1 MARLVRLPGG
11 LLSASGTFTL
21 GFGSRP
27 GFALR
32 FCLALAPPRLRGS
45 PRPAS
50 ASCPVLPYVLGAG
63 KTFVPPAPLGS
74 RQLPTLPSRSQL
86 STISV
91 WRLNFCVRYGY
102 RWCPPAIVT
111 GNFPQGSF
119 SLAPLPAPSK
129 LHSNRVDPQTFT
141 LPNLPS
147 LPFALST
154 ASALSSFLRFLR
166 LLFDGLPFSD
176 QALDRL
182 VSPSSTPHSASTDD
196 LSTSSSLRG
205 LTCFKQ
211 WQSSSSGGLH
221 A

>member
-1 MARLVRLPGG
+1 M
-11 LLSASGTFTL
+11 SASGTFTL

-32 FCLALAPPRLRGS
+32 FCLALAPPRLRRS

-50 ASCPVLPYVLGAG
+50 ARRPVLPYVLGAG

-111 GNFPQGSF
+111 GNFPFGALSIASRPLRF
-119 SLAPLPAPSK
+119 ALRFRFAHSPLLSLPLPAPSK
-129 LHSNRVDPQTFT
+129 LHRSELTRKH
-141 LPNLPS
+141 S
-147 LPFALST
+147 LIFAFPL
-154 ASALSSFLRFLR
+154 ALRALRFLR
-166 LLFDGLPFSD
+166 FPGLRFLRS
-176 QALDRL
+176 L
-182 VSPSSTPHSASTDD
+182 SSLPQIKPSTD
-196 LSTSSSLRG
+196 
-205 LTCFKQ
+205 
-211 WQSSSSGGLH
+211 
-221 A
+221 